1 MNRTLTERARSIRL
15 QSGLPKQFC
24 AEAVNTAAYLIN
36 RGPSKPLD
44 IAIPEEIWTG
54 KEVKISHLKVFGCVS
69 YVHVSDHT
77 RSKLDV
83 KSVKCTLVG
92 YGEDEFGYKL
102 WDDQNRK
109 MIRSRDVVFN
119 EKVMYKD
126 RNTKTSEQR
135 EPDYFVP
142 EDVSDG
148 EIVEHRS
155 NQGVEEQELQPQ
167 VEKPIPQN
175 EVLSPQSPIRQRI
188 LNPQVANA
196 LRRSPTTQST
206 LRKSTRPHIPNK
218 RYLQYLLL
226 TDAGEP
232 ECYDEA
238 CQGED
243 ASKWELTMKDE
254 MKSLVSNQTWELA
267 KLPEGKKALQNKWV
281 FRIKEE
287 HDGSKRYK
295 ARLVVKGFQ
304 QKEGIDY
311 TDIFSPVVKLT
322 TIRLVLSIV
331 VAKRLYLEQL
341 DVKTAFLHGDLEEEI
356 YMQQPEGFAEK
367 GNEELVCRLTKS
379 LYGLK
384 QAP

>member
-1 MNRTLTERARSIRL
+1 
-15 QSGLPKQFC
+15 
-24 AEAVNTAAYLIN
+24 
-36 RGPSKPLD
+36 
-44 IAIPEEIWTG
+44 
-54 KEVKISHLKVFGCVS
+54 
-69 YVHVSDHT
+69 
-77 RSKLDV
+77 
-83 KSVKCTLVG
+83 
-92 YGEDEFGYKL
+92 
-102 WDDQNRK
+102 

-126 RNTKTSEQR
+126 RNTETSKKK
-135 EPDYFVP
+135 EPDYFGP
-142 EDVSDG
+142 DDVSSG
-148 EIVEHRS
+148 EIVERGS
-155 NQGVEEQELQPQ
+155 NQEVEEQGVQPQ

-175 EVLSPQSPIRQRI
+175 EVLSPQSPIGQRV
-188 LNPQVANA
+188 LNPQIGNA
-196 LRRSPTTQST
+196 LRRSPQAQSIP
-206 LRKSTRPHIPNK
+206 RRSTRPHVPNK
-218 RYLQYLLL
+218 RYLHYLLL
-226 TDAGEP
+226 TNAGEP

-243 ASKWELTMKDE
+243 ASKWELAMKDE

-311 TDIFSPVVKLT
+311 TDIFSPVNKLT

-331 VAKRLYLEQL
+331 AANGLYLEQL
-341 DVKTAFLHGDLEEEI
+341 DVKTTFLHGDLEEEI
-356 YMQQPEGFAEK
+356 YMQQPERFVEK
-367 GNEELVCRLTKS
+367 GNEEMVCRLTKS

-384 QAP
+384 QAPRQWYKKFDGFMQRNGYFRWNADHCCYFKKVKSSFIILLLYVDDMLVAGANLEEINNLKKQLSSEFEMKDLGAAKQILGMRISRDEQRGTL